1 MRHHRRCRR
10 KLFYCVQVLVGSLS
24 VAIAASLMMAG

>member
-10 KLFYCVQVLVGSLS
+10 TLFHCVQVLVGSLT
-24 VAIAASLMMAG
+24 VAIVASLMMAG